1 MNTDEQLTDMERF
14 LMGDRNVF
22 GSPQQQAQ
30 APPIRTEA
38 TLRNAEELQERLYKD
53 RPQLDPRNQ
62 APPEPVIRQEVKTI
76 PKQYERT
83 PRQETAD
90 EEYYRRLSV
99 TRGHRYI
106 RDEINL
112 RLDADEILTKDRW
125 FREDNRENI
134 ENSFEYKH
142 PFLMIIIPLLAIPV
156 GIVAVFLYLMSQL

>member
-1 MNTDEQLTDMERF
+1 MNEEEKLTDMERF
-14 LMGDRNVF
+14 LMGDRDVF
-22 GSPQQQAQ
+22 GSPQQQAP
-30 APPIRTEA
+30 APPIRTE
-38 TLRNAEELQERLYKD
+38 TTVRNAEELQERLYKD

-62 APPEPVIRQEVKTI
+62 APPEPVIRQEVKAI

-90 EEYYRRLSV
+90 EEYYRRVSV

-112 RLDADEILTKDRW
+112 RDDAELVLAKDRW
-125 FREDNRENI
+125 FREDNREII

-142 PFLMIIIPLLAIPV
+142 PFLMIILPLLAIPV
-156 GIVAVFLYLMSQL
+156 GIVALFIFLVSQL